1 MMYND
6 DESEAGAVRKV
17 RKVHT
22 VHTQT
27 HTNNYYIHLSRQQ
40 YLPLYLSIRSKP
52 IGQQHSK
59 SKMG

>member
-1 MMYND
+1 MSNSLLLMMYND
-6 DESEAGAVRKV
+6 DESEAGSVRKVRKV

-40 YLPLYLSIRSKP
+40 YLPLYLSLRS
-52 IGQQHSK
+52 
-59 SKMG
+59 